1 MAVDF
6 SKSWGDEIADV
17 TESLDYQ
24 TCEIRVS
31 WSDDTLE
38 VFDYKTGETFL
49 VSKQVSASGLE
60 LIRLQGVIDNPNS
73 TPQQV
78 SDAESDFA
86 DQVVILL
93 GLIGTDGAPDI
104 IISNT
109 LPSAAVGDVWVKRV
123 DRSAVV
129 RVLSA
134 SGWIAVP
141 VETEVYTGQA
151 RYIPVRAGVWQ
162 GGEAQVNA
170 TTIRSV
176 RFQVPRSA
184 RATRFHS
191 GAIVTI
197 VSAPFNQN
205 LNGRTAKVMDDFQG
219 ATTASRTF
227 HAMMDADSEDA

>member
-6 SKSWGDEIADV
+6 SKNWGNEIADV

-60 LIRLQGVIDNPNS
+60 LIRLRGVIDNPNS

-78 SDAESDFA
+78 ADAENDFA

-93 GLIGTDGAPDI
+93 GLIGAEGTPDI
-104 IISNT
+104 ILSNT

-129 RVLSA
+129 RVLAA

-141 VETEVYTGQA
+141 VETEVYAGQA

-162 GGEAQVNA
+162 GGEAQANA
-170 TTIRSV
+170 TTIRAV
-176 RFQVPRSA
+176 RFQLKRSA
-184 RATRFHS
+184 MPTRIHA
-191 GAIVTI
+191 GAIITI
-197 VSAPFNQN
+197 TSAPFNQN
-205 LNGRTAKVMDDFQG
+205 LVGRTAKVDDDFQG
-219 ATTASRTF
+219 STTATRTI
-227 HAMMDADSEDA
+227 HAMMDADSEDT